1 MTPVEALEIALDK
14 EMQAIELY
22 VKLAQEHSAIRELLT
37 SLADEER
44 KHKAMI
50 EKRIYELTK

>member
-1 MTPVEALEIALDK
+1 MTPVEALELALDK
-14 EMQAIELY
+14 ESKSIELY

-44 KHKAMI
+44 KHKTLI